1 MAAPGYTDLRGNR
14 YGHLPLRKRVITVS
28 TNTTGLD
35 LTAAESGAII
45 YLESLTTIQV
55 RLPRISSLAL
65 GLTYDICFING
76 GQAGDGLTIMCAS
89 SADSSAQLRGVWT
102 SNSTISTAQEASLAT
117 TEFDG
122 YARVTAVSSINWMFE
137 GLSASQ
143 EEDDGAGTGDG
154 FGTWT
159 TGSTST

>member
-1 MAAPGYTDLRGNR
+1 MAASGQTDLRGNR

-45 YLESLTTIQV
+45 YLEAMTTIQV
-55 RLPRISSLAL
+55 RLPKISSLAL

-76 GQAGDGLTIMCAS
+76 GQAGDGVTVMCAS
-89 SADSSAQLRGVWT
+89 TADSSAQLRGVYT
-102 SNSTISTAQEASLAT
+102 SASTVSTAQEASPAT
-117 TEFDG
+117 TEFDCF
-122 YARVTAVSSINWMFE
+122 ARVTAVSSINWMFE
-137 GLSASQ
+137 SLSDSV
-143 EEDDGAGTGDG
+143 ENDGGAGTGDG
-154 FGTWT
+154 YGTWT

>member
-14 YGHLPLRKRVITVS
+14 YGHLPLRKRVIVVS

-35 LTAAESGAII
+35 LAAAESGAII
-45 YLESLTTIQV
+45 YLEGMTTIQV
-55 RLPRISSLAL
+55 RLPKISTLAL

-102 SNSTISTAQEASLAT
+102 SNSTVSTAQEASLDT

-122 YARVTAVSSINWMFE
+122 FARVTAVSSINWMFE
-137 GLSASQ
+137 GLSQ
-143 EEDDGAGTGDG
+143 GAEGDG
-154 FGTWT
+154 GGGAQDNMGNWT